1 MNSAGNGRPRR
12 RLRIWL
18 IVVICVLGILIV
30 EPIYMYRKL
39 ASQREARSEART
51 PAVQLVT
58 EP

>member
-1 MNSAGNGRPRR
+1 
-12 RLRIWL
+12 L

-39 ASQREARSEART
+39 ASQKEARSEART